1 MAIRQTKT
9 EKAATGVFYL
19 FIIGLCIITLYPFIY
34 VFCYSISDGA
44 AAAATVITV
53 YPVGPTLENYTAV
66 FNDKNLVNA
75 FIVSVSR
82 TVLGTL
88 CTLFVT
94 MLAAYALSKPNL
106 VAKKFIMWF
115 FMITMYFNAGM
126 LPNFVLMTKL
136 NLLNNFLV
144 YLLPVMFSTYYM
156 IIFKSFFEQ
165 IPSSLL
171 ESAVLDGASEF
182 VVFTQIVIPSST
194 AVIATIALFAGVWQW
209 NAYFDGILYVS
220 EPSLQPLQTL
230 MYRILQ
236 GEQAFSLS
244 QIAAA
249 EQGARRVTSEGIK
262 MSMLIVS
269 TVPILCVY
277 PFLQKYFVKGIMLG
291 AVKG

>member
-1 MAIRQTKT
+1 MTILQTRG
-9 EKAATGVFYL
+9 EKASLTFFYIL
-19 FIIGLCIITLYPFIY
+19 LVTLCVITLYPFIY

-44 AAAATVITV
+44 KAAATVITV
-53 YPVGPTLENYTAV
+53 YPVGPTLDNYLAV
-66 FNDKNLVNA
+66 FKDKNLVSA
-75 FIVSVSR
+75 FVVSVLR
-82 TVLGTL
+82 TLIGTL
-88 CTLFVT
+88 CTLTVT
-94 MLAAYALSKPNL
+94 SLAAYALSKPKL
-106 VAKKFIMWF
+106 IGKKYLMWF
-115 FMITMYFNAGM
+115 FMITMYFSAGL
-126 LPNFVLMTKL
+126 LPTFVLISKL
-136 NLLNNFLV
+136 NLLDKFWV
-144 YLLPVMFSTYYM
+144 YILPSMFSTYYM

-165 IPSSLL
+165 IPQALL
-171 ESAVLDGASEF
+171 ESAVLDGAGEITIF
-182 VVFTQIVIPSST
+182 RHIILPSST

-220 EPSLQPLQTL
+220 KLSLQPLQTM

-249 EQGARRVTSEGIK
+249 EQGASKVTSEGIK
-262 MSMLIVS
+262 MAMLIVS